1 MSDAFFLPV
10 GRNVTIVCM
19 DGHKYTGE
27 LKGVINFG
35 GIPAIWIQ
43 TIYSGLSNDQASD
56 IVDHICLIQNV
67 ISVEVIKEKSKI
79 IDGGLFV

>member
-10 GRNVTIVCM
+10 GRDVTIECV
-19 DGHKYTGE
+19 HAYEYSGE

-35 GIPAIWIQ
+35 GIPAVWLQ
-43 TIYSGLSNDQASD
+43 SKNDNGE
-56 IVDHICLIQNV
+56 INDHVCLIQNV
-67 ISVEVIKEKSKI
+67 IAINITKEKSKI

>member
-1 MSDAFFLPV
+1 MSDAFFLPI
-10 GRNVTIVCM
+10 GRNVTIVCL
-19 DGHKYTGE
+19 DGNKYTGE

-43 TIYSGLSNDQASD
+43 TIYGPLSDGDTSE
-56 IVDHICLIQNV
+56 IVDYITLIQNV
-67 ISVEVIKEKSKI
+67 IAIEVIKEKSKI